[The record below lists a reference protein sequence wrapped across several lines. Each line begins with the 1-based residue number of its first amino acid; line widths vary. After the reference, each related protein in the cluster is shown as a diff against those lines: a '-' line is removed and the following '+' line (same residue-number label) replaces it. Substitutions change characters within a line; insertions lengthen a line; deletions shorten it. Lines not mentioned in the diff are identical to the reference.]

1 MKGKTLDI
9 VIDYHTNSKQTAVS
23 WLNPEQTLGGK
34 FPFMFTQCEAIYC
47 RSIVPIQDTPSVK
60 FTFDLHIKTPRA
72 IVAKASAN
80 RTREVFV
87 DENRETY
94 YQMSIPV
101 QSYLIA
107 IAAGIIDEAEIGNS
121 NIWILAEPKMID
133 AALKELEE
141 LPKAM
146 AVANQY
152 VIPYIWGPY
161 KILILPPAF
170 PVGGMENPLLTFA
183 SPSIIVGDKSSVDVA
198 NHELAHSWS
207 GNLVTNMNW
216 DNFWLNEGFTVF
228 LERKITRLLIS
239 DQKQAN
245 LTYKVAAKVGNASMI
260 TSMEGYGFTNSFSS
274 LTPNAGNANPDDAFS
289 TVPYEKGF

>member
-1 MKGKTLDI
+1 MDLTLLVDFEHQRLEGFSILTVQAQKDYIYDLYLDLKGIDINSVHDIFGKSFDYQVTTPNPNHGDQLHIFFNSPLMKGKSLDI

-101 QSYLIA
+101 
-107 IAAGIIDEAEIGNS
+107 
-121 NIWILAEPKMID
+121 
-133 AALKELEE
+133 
-141 LPKAM
+141 
-146 AVANQY
+146 
-152 VIPYIWGPY
+152 
-161 KILILPPAF
+161 
-170 PVGGMENPLLTFA
+170 
-183 SPSIIVGDKSSVDVA
+183 
-198 NHELAHSWS
+198 
-207 GNLVTNMNW
+207 
-216 DNFWLNEGFTVF
+216 
-228 LERKITRLLIS
+228 
-239 DQKQAN
+239 
-245 LTYKVAAKVGNASMI
+245 
-260 TSMEGYGFTNSFSS
+260 
-274 LTPNAGNANPDDAFS
+274 
-289 TVPYEKGF
+289 

>member
-1 MKGKTLDI
+1 
-9 VIDYHTNSKQTAVS
+9 
-23 WLNPEQTLGGK
+23 
-34 FPFMFTQCEAIYC
+34 MFTQCEAIYC

-87 DENRETY
+87 DNYRETY

-107 IAAGIIDEAEIGNS
+107 IAAGIIDEAEIGTS
-121 NIWILAEPKMID
+121 NIWVLAEPAMMEMS
-133 AALKELEE
+133 LKELEE

-146 AVANQY
+146 EVANQY
-152 VIPYIWGPY
+152 VIPYQWGAY
-161 KILILPPAF
+161 KIIVLPPSF

-183 SPSIIVGDKSSVDVA
+183 SPSIIVGDKSSVNVA

-207 GNLVTNMNW
+207 GNWVTNMNW

-228 LERKITRLLIS
+228 LERKITKLLIA

-245 LTYKVAAKVGNASMI
+245 LTYKVAATVGNSTLMTAMN
-260 TSMEGYGFTNSFSS
+260 GFGMTNSFSS
-274 LTPNAGNANPDDAFS
+274 LTPNAG
-289 TVPYEKGF
+289 T